1 VVNLHHLELL
11 YTVAACESYSR
22 AAERLG
28 ISQPAV
34 SMQLK
39 RLEEAV
45 GVPLVVTR
53 GRQVQLTEAGQVLAG
68 YAARILRLN
77 EEADQAMADFRAM
90 RRGRLRIA
98 ASSTPGAYLLPAA
111 IAAFRQAHP
120 DIALGLEVGNTR
132 TSLRLAAE
140 GVVDLAVVG
149 EAVADELEVELRPL
163 CVDRLNVV
171 VAPGHRWARAGA
183 VSAQELAAEP
193 LILREEG
200 SNTRQVLTRRLAA
213 QGLKPQVAME
223 LGATEAVKEA
233 VAAGLGASVLS
244 GWAVRHDLASGRMVR
259 VTVANLDLSRTLHV
273 AVGPGGLSAL
283 GEAFLLHLR
292 EQCPGAE

>member
-1 VVNLHHLELL
+1 
-11 YTVAACESYSR
+11 
-22 AAERLG
+22 
-28 ISQPAV
+28 
-34 SMQLK
+34 
-39 RLEEAV
+39 
-45 GVPLVVTR
+45 
-53 GRQVQLTEAGQVLAG
+53 
-68 YAARILRLN
+68 
-77 EEADQAMADFRAM
+77 
-90 RRGRLRIA
+90 
-98 ASSTPGAYLLPAA
+98 
-111 IAAFRQAHP
+111 AFRHAHP

-140 GVVDLAVVG
+140 GMVDLAVVG
-149 EAVADELEVELRPL
+149 EAVADELEIELRPL
-163 CVDRLNVV
+163 CEDRLSVV

-283 GEAFLLHLR
+283 GEAFVSHLR
-292 EQCPGAE
+292 EQCPGVD

>member
-1 VVNLHHLELL
+1 MLNLHHLELL
-11 YTVAACESYSR
+11 YTVAHLESYSR

-45 GVPLVVTR
+45 GVPLVVTH

-68 YAARILRLN
+68 YAGRILRLN
-77 EEADQAMADFRAM
+77 EEAVQAMADFRAM

-111 IAAFRQAHP
+111 VAAFRQAHP
-120 DIALGLEVGNTR
+120 DVALSLEVSNTR

-140 GVVDLAVVG
+140 GMVDLAVVG
-149 EAVADELEVELRPL
+149 EAAADELEVELRPL
-163 CVDRLNVV
+163 CEDRLCVV
-171 VAPGHRWARAGA
+171 VAPGHAWARAGA
-183 VSAQELAAEP
+183 VTAAALAAEP

-200 SNTRQVLTRRLAA
+200 SNTRQVLARRLASLR
-213 QGLKPQVAME
+213 LKPLVAME
-223 LGATEAVKEA
+223 LGSTEAVKEA
-233 VAAGLGASVLS
+233 VAAGLGPRCS
-244 GWAVRHDLASGRMVR
+244 LAGPCGMTWS
-259 VTVANLDLSRTLHV
+259 
-273 AVGPGGLSAL
+273 PGGWCASRWLTWT
-283 GEAFLLHLR
+283 
-292 EQCPGAE
+292 